1 MSQTHFS
8 RIIGGVSV
16 FVALCVQSSSGQQ
29 PPKPGDQS
37 HPAAADSGAADAAA
51 KAAILGSQ
59 QWNQVYDEFMRW
71 ISTQAIYTPADVE
84 RIKTELMAQIRV
96 ASASELQDIL
106 DDWQA
111 KLKVLNGRDF
121 QEAQQWLGEYLSVF
135 VDGIRRQRLQQ
146 LGLTNI
152 ENMSAAQL
160 EDAVLRIR
168 AHRLNALQRRAAFDQ
183 SREQQ
188 VLSAQQN
195 NAARQLSRQQART
208 GAGQFMTNVSPDR
221 PEKFNPPAAS
231 RRQFF
236 MGPDGRLMYS
246 LPF

>member
-1 MSQTHFS
+1 VAQTHFFRLIS
-8 RIIGGVSV
+8 GVIV
-16 FVALCVQSSSGQQ
+16 IVALSIQNSSGQQ
-29 PPKPGDQS
+29 IKSGDQS
-37 HPAAADSGAADAAA
+37 HPATADSASEAAA
-51 KAAILGSQ
+51 KKAILGSQ
-59 QWNQVYDEFMRW
+59 QWNQVYDEFQRW
-71 ISTQAIYTPADVE
+71 LSTQTIYTPDDVE
-84 RIKTELMAQIRV
+84 RIKSNLSAQIRV
-96 ASASELQDIL
+96 ASASELQDVV

-111 KLKVLNGRDF
+111 KLRVLNGRDF

-135 VDGIRRQRLQQ
+135 ADGLRRQRLQQ
-146 LGLTNI
+146 LGLTHI

-160 EDAVLRIR
+160 EDAALRIR

-183 SREQQ
+183 NRQQQ

-208 GAGQFMTNVSPDR
+208 GAGQFMTNVDPNR

>member
-1 MSQTHFS
+1 VFQTFFF
-8 RIIGGVSV
+8 RIIGSV
-16 FVALCVQSSSGQQ
+16 IFIVALSIQSSSGQDQ
-29 PPKPGDQS
+29 PKSGVQN
-37 HPAAADSGAADAAA
+37 HLATADPSTSEAAA
-51 KAAILGSQ
+51 KKAILGSQ
-59 QWNQVYDEFMRW
+59 QWNQVYDEFQRW
-71 ISTQAIYTPADVE
+71 LSNQAIYTPDDVE
-84 RIKTELMAQIRV
+84 RIKANLSAQIRV
-96 ASASELQDIL
+96 ASASELQDVV

-111 KLKVLNGRDF
+111 KLRVLNGRDF

-146 LGLTNI
+146 LGLTNV

-168 AHRLNALQRRAAFDQ
+168 AHRLNAMQRRAAFDQ
-183 SREQQ
+183 SREQR

-195 NAARQLSRQQART
+195 NAARQLGQQQART
-208 GAGQFMTNVSPDR
+208 GAGQFMTNASPDR
-221 PEKFNPPAAS
+221 PEKFNPPPAP

-246 LPF
+246 LPY

>member
-1 MSQTHFS
+1 MLKTHFF
-8 RIIGGVSV
+8 RIIGSV
-16 FVALCVQSSSGQQ
+16 IVIGALFVQSSSGQQ
-29 PPKPGDQS
+29 PKPGDQS
-37 HPAAADSGAADAAA
+37 HPATADSSAAEAAA
-51 KAAILGSQ
+51 KKAILGSQ
-59 QWNQVYDEFMRW
+59 QWNQVYDEFQRW
-71 ISTQAIYTPADVE
+71 LSTQAIYTPDDVE
-84 RIKTELMAQIRV
+84 RIKTNLSAQIRD
-96 ASASELQDIL
+96 ASASELQDVV

-195 NAARQLSRQQART
+195 NAARQQSRQQART
-208 GAGQFMTNVSPDR
+208 GAGQFMTNANPDR

-246 LPF
+246 LPY